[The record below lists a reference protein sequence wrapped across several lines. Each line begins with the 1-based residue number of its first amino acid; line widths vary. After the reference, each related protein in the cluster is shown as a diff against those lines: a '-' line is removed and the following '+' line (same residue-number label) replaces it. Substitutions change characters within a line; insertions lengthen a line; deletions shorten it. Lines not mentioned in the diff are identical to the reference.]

1 MRRLVALALL
11 ALAPACSSKSEDKP
25 LPPPVDGQLE
35 PIPNPHGTVTPLPDP
50 EMQAGSVGRAPRRI
64 TVAQL
69 DTSIRTA
76 VGRPWECAA
85 GAPSSC
91 IDLQDVAPSL
101 GRADFA
107 NVVSENTE
115 ANLVFAKFLED
126 GARQVCMEQATAE
139 LTVAD
144 PNARALSRK
153 VPTLIGTAGNLT
165 QLSDAQVTEQLVY
178 LSTRFWGAPLSGDE
192 LTKWKS
198 FFTQAAAR
206 AETIKKRDQAFA
218 AMCIA
223 MMTDSR
229 FLTY

>member
-1 MRRLVALALL
+1 MRRLVALALI
-11 ALAPACSSKSEDKP
+11 ALMPACSSRSEEK
-25 LPPPVDGQLE
+25 LPPPVEGQLE
-35 PIPNPHGTVTPLPDP
+35 PIPNPHGSVTPLPDP

-69 DTSIRTA
+69 KTSIETT
-76 VGRPWECAA
+76 VGRPWA
-85 GAPSSC
+85 GLEA
-91 IDLQDVAPSL
+91 LAPSL

-115 ANLVFAKFLED
+115 PNLVFAKFLED
-126 GARQVCMEQATAE
+126 GAREVCLAQASAE
-139 LTVAD
+139 LPLTD
-144 PNARALSRK
+144 PNARVLSRT
-153 VPTLIGTAGNLT
+153 VPGTLGNLT
-165 QLSDAQVTEQLVY
+165 QLTDAQVTELLVY
-178 LSTRFWGAPLSGDE
+178 LSTRFWGAPLSGEE

-206 AETIKKRDQAFA
+206 AETIRRRDQAFA

>member
-1 MRRLVALALL
+1 MRRLVALALI
-11 ALAPACSSKSEDKP
+11 APMLACSSKSEEKP
-25 LPPPVDGQLE
+25 LPPPVEGQLE

-69 DTSIRTA
+69 KTSIETA
-76 VGRPWECAA
+76 VGRPWTGLEA
-85 GAPSSC
+85 
-91 IDLQDVAPSL
+91 LAPSL

-107 NVVSENTE
+107 NVSTENTE
-115 ANLVFAKFLED
+115 PNLVFAKFLED
-126 GARQVCMEQATAE
+126 GAREVCLAQALAE
-139 LTVAD
+139 LPITD
-144 PNARALSRK
+144 PNARVLSRT
-153 VPTLIGTAGNLT
+153 VPGTIGNLT
-165 QLSDAQVTEQLVY
+165 QLNDAQVSELLVY

-206 AETIKKRDQAFA
+206 AEAIRKRDQAFA